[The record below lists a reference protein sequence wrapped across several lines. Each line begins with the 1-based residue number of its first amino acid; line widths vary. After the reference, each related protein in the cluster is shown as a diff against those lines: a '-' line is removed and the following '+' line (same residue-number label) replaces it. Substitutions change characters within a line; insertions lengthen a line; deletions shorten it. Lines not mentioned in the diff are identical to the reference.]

1 MGGIS
6 PILNIKNYL
15 FVCGFFFVAVE
26 TNPILEAHY
35 KPFQYFSGNH
45 NNLKA
50 GST

>member
-6 PILNIKNYL
+6 PILNIKNICL
-15 FVCGFFFVAVE
+15 FVFFVAVE